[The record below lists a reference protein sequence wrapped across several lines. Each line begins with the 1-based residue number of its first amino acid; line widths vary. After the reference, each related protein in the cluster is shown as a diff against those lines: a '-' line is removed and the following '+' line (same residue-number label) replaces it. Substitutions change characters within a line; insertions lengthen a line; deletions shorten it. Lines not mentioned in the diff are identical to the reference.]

1 MDVEDVVAPDVRVG
15 RNLGDLLDTSVP
27 VNDVAHLGLES
38 GLEDVDVGLLL
49 GVVNEVVLERGLLNG
64 PLRLS

>member
-15 RNLGDLLDTSVP
+15 RDLGDRLDASVP
-27 VNDVAHLGLES
+27 VNDVAPLGLES

-64 PLRLS
+64 PLCSS